1 MSLPTVAN
9 VCQINHRAIAYL
21 GDDCPLCAQRT
32 RAETSPH
39 SYGTRCGG
47 PLAEGHI
54 WPHTYQLLQVLR
66 RQFAPKVSDSELRAL
81 LP

>member
-9 VCQINHRAIAYL
+9 LCSVNHRAIAYL
-21 GDDCPLCAQRT
+21 GDDCPICTGRT
-32 RAETSPH
+32 PKGDMPPAVRD
-39 SYGTRCGG
+39 
-47 PLAEGHI
+47 GHI

-66 RQFAPKVSDSELRAL
+66 RQYAPKVSDAELRAL